1 MSYVQ
6 VTAKFNKVDEDGK
19 ELKAT
24 EHYLVDAD
32 NNIEAETIAAKRLVD
47 FYPDYDVTANKR
59 LPISEI
65 LGDKDSEK
73 WWLCKVRMV
82 VIDEISAK
90 EKKSVIQMLAGA
102 PTFEGALQYV
112 KGALK
117 DSVSDTEIVSIS
129 ESPIVE
135 YIPREL

>member
-19 ELKAT
+19 ELKVT

-47 FYPDYDVTANKR
+47 FHPDYDVTANKR

-117 DSVSDTEIVSIS
+117 DSVSDTEIVSIA

-135 YIPREL
+135 YIPARL

>member
-19 ELKAT
+19 ELKVT

-90 EKKSVIQMLAGA
+90 EKKSVIQML
-102 PTFEGALQYV
+102 QYV
-112 KGALK
+112 KGVLK
-117 DSVSDTEIVSIS
+117 DSVSDTEIVSIA

-135 YIPREL
+135 YIPARL

>member
-19 ELKAT
+19 ELKVT

-32 NNIEAETIAAKRLVD
+32 NNIKAETIAAKRLVD

-112 KGALK
+112 KGVLK
-117 DSVSDTEIVSIS
+117 DSVSDTEIVSIA

-135 YIPREL
+135 YIPART

>member
-19 ELKAT
+19 ELKVT

-90 EKKSVIQMLAGA
+90 EKKPVIQMLAGA

-112 KGALK
+112 KGVLK
-117 DSVSDTEIVSIS
+117 DSVSDTEIVSIA

-135 YIPREL
+135 YIPARL

>member
-19 ELKAT
+19 ELKVT

-32 NNIEAETIAAKRLVD
+32 NNIEAETIAAKRLAD
-47 FYPDYDVTANKR
+47 FYSDYDVTANKR

-112 KGALK
+112 KGVLK
-117 DSVSDTEIVSIS
+117 DSVSDTEIVSIA

-135 YIPREL
+135 YIPARS

>member
-19 ELKAT
+19 ELKVT

-112 KGALK
+112 KGVLK
-117 DSVSDTEIVSIS
+117 GSVSDTEIVSIA

-135 YIPREL
+135 YIPARL

>member
-6 VTAKFNKVDEDGK
+6 VTAKFKKVDEDGK
-19 ELKAT
+19 ELKVT

-90 EKKSVIQMLAGA
+90 EKKSVIQMSAGA

-112 KGALK
+112 KGVLK
-117 DSVSDTEIVSIS
+117 DSVSDTEIVSIA

-135 YIPREL
+135 YIPARL